1 MRVVHFKPYF
11 LDLETT
17 GLNPLENRI
26 VAIGLTSFGK
36 DISVLLCRD
45 ENEELS
51 NLSLLHEIFWNI
63 TVQIPRTMPLLVGYN
78 IGFDL
83 GFIAGRIAIL
93 VKKFNKDHDLLKFAG
108 LLREL
113 PRVDLMHVIGR
124 YWLNNSRFVKM
135 KLVCQALGIDYDDCD
150 GSDVPELA
158 AEGNWDVIIDHLKA
172 DLERTKELYTILRD
186 QGLIAHNL
194 KVRYNLMDAEVVVE

>member
-26 VAIGLTSFGK
+26 VAIGLTAFEK
-36 DISVLLCRD
+36 DVNVLLCRD

-51 NLSLLHEIFWNI
+51 NLHLLNEKFQN
-63 TVQIPRTMPLLVGYN
+63 VSAQIPRTMPLLVGYN

-83 GFIAGRIAIL
+83 GFIASRLAVL
-93 VKKFNKDHDLLKFAG
+93 VKKFDESRSLLRFAG

-113 PRVDLMHVIGR
+113 PRVDLMHIISR

-135 KLVCQALGIDYDDCD
+135 KQVCQALGIDYDDCD
-150 GSDVPELA
+150 GSDIPELVTG
-158 AEGNWDVIIDHLKA
+158 GNWDAIINHLVA
-172 DLERTKELYTILRD
+172 DLERTKELYAILRD
-186 QGLIAHNL
+186 QGLITHNL
-194 KVRYNLMDAEVVVE
+194 KVRYNLMDAEVIVE